1 MKTLLSAD
9 SQSLFDNVEQQKTI
23 RVSTESLLRGIDNYR
38 VDVRLSRRFRN
49 ATKKLISLLL
59 SQIAVPNPK
68 TFDNTELYD
77 RLREKY
83 LDLMSVLLHRV
94 QTDISAEE
102 IYLLQFAVIKYVIS
116 TSKTQLDLELRAATA
131 RLSEHRNQGSSDA
144 LLTQARVFWVKKNYD
159 NILYQVN
166 RQILLQFQKVEER
179 QLASMRE
186 QHLDEKNAEI
196 VPILFNPLLFA
207 SELSALP
214 VLLNEFSMWSSTADN
229 SGFNTLNDKLEK
241 LFAKQ
246 IKKIEIDPLRK
257 SVSKESITTEVHDEL
272 KGLFASQAFLGP
284 ATDTKSEICETYGWL
299 DSPETI
305 KALFD
310 EEANLQALASLK
322 KELGFRTSRAIKSE
336 INKQAGLLKR
346 FSKLLRSEKLLA
358 PMLASHYMRRSLSPS
373 LLEHIDMKVL
383 CQYLAGII
391 PIAKVTE
398 SLTGGARL
406 NPEQIKSLGALRE
419 QIEEKVQR
427 ADQSDILR
435 LLTDICRYRR
445 CLKNFRFAHR
455 AFNRLNILIDEDEI
469 KLSKSAGTL
478 YDMPTRSEIEQDD
491 ARIAHHAILKA
502 DVRGSTTV
510 TDELQ
515 NKGLNPA
522 SYFSTRFF
530 NPINNILETYGANK
544 VFIEGDAIILS
555 FLEYEN
561 APQEWYSVARACGY
575 ARDMLKI
582 TSSNNRYSTQ
592 MGLPN
597 LELGVGIC
605 YSDEAPRYL
614 YDGDHP
620 IMISGAI
627 GLADRMSGCSWNLRA
642 ILEKGLFNVDVLQ
655 IAEGESGKGEKG
667 QHYLRYNVNGI
678 NIDDKSFAK
687 LKQEV
692 NLKTMRI
699 KLNDTSHIFHVGQYP
714 DATGRKKDLVIR
726 EGKVRLWKD
735 NTIVD
740 NPDSDESYFEVVVN
754 RKVLSLILDAV
765 NKKQA

>member
-1 MKTLLSAD
+1 MNTLLSAN
-9 SQSLFDNVEQQKTI
+9 SQSLFDNVEQLKSVQL
-23 RVSTESLLRGIDNYR
+23 STESLARGIDNYR

-59 SQIAVPNPK
+59 SQLAVPNPK
-68 TFDNTELYD
+68 SYDNSELFDK
-77 RLREKY
+77 LREKY
-83 LDLMSVLLHRV
+83 LDVMSVLIHRV
-94 QTDISAEE
+94 QTDLSAEA
-102 IYLLQFAVIKYVIS
+102 IYLLQFSILKYVIS
-116 TSKTQLDLELRAATA
+116 TSKSQLDMELRGATA

-144 LLTQARVFWVKKNYD
+144 LMTQARVFWVKKNYD
-159 NILYQVN
+159 AILYQVN
-166 RQILLQFQKVEER
+166 RQILTQFQKVEER

-186 QHLDEKNAEI
+186 QYLDEKNADI
-196 VPILFNPLLFA
+196 VPMLSNPLLFT

-214 VLLNEFSMWSSTADN
+214 LLLNEFSMWSSSSDN
-229 SGFNTLNDKLEK
+229 AGFIALNEKVEK
-241 LFAKQ
+241 LFGKHL
-246 IKKIEIDPLRK
+246 KKLELEPLRK
-257 SVSKESITTEVHDEL
+257 AVAKDAISSEIHDEL
-272 KGLFASQAFLGP
+272 NGLFASQAFLGP
-284 ATDTKSEICETYGWL
+284 ATDTRSEISETFSWL
-299 DSPETI
+299 DSPAII
-305 KALFD
+305 KQLFD
-310 EEANLQALASLK
+310 EDSNLQMLASLR
-322 KELGFRTSRAIKSE
+322 KELGMRTSWAIKAD
-336 INKQAGLLKR
+336 IKKQGKLLKR

-358 PMLASHYMRRSLSPS
+358 PMLASHYMRRSLSGA

-383 CQYLAGII
+383 CQYLAGLI

-398 SLTGGARL
+398 SVSSGARL
-406 NPEQIKSLGALRE
+406 NPEQIKSLGVLRE
-419 QIEEKVQR
+419 KIAEKVER
-427 ADQSDILR
+427 SDEAEVLR
-435 LLTDICRYRR
+435 LLTDIARYRR

-455 AFNRLNILIDEDEI
+455 AFNRLNLLTDEDDI

-478 YDMPTRSEIEQDD
+478 YDMPTHSEIEQDD
-491 ARIAHHAILKA
+491 ARIKHHAILKA

-561 APQEWYSVARACGY
+561 TPQEWYSVARACGY

-627 GLADRMSGCSWNLRA
+627 GLADRMSGCSWNLREA
-642 ILEKGLFNVDVLQ
+642 LEKGLFNVDVLQ

-678 NIDDKSFAK
+678 NIDDHSFAK
-687 LKQEV
+687 LKQEI
-692 NLKTMRI
+692 NLKTLRI
-699 KLNDTSHIFHVGQYP
+699 KLNNTAYLFHVGQYP
-714 DATGRKKDLVIR
+714 DAKGRKKDLVIR
-726 EGKVRLWKD
+726 EGKVGLWKD
-735 NTIVD
+735 NAIVD
-740 NPDSDESYFEVVVN
+740 NPDSDESYYEVVVN

-765 NKKQA
+765 KNAKA